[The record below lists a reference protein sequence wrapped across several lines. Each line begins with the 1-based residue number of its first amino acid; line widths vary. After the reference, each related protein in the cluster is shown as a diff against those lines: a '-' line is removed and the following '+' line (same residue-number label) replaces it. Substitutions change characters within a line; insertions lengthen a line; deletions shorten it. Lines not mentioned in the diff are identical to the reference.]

1 MPLCYDEIDMN
12 AHQGKYTQQL
22 LSLPILENVDDLSH
36 ALRLPKEVILKFSF
50 NNDKYYHRVEMKKK
64 TGGIRHIESPLRELK
79 AIQRWVLRTILDK
92 LSPSVYAK
100 GFVRGKSILDNAK
113 PHEGNQ
119 YVLNL
124 DLQDFFTNVKASHVY
139 TLFKN
144 IGYNNNI
151 AFILTSFCTKGG
163 YLPQGAPTSPALSNL
178 VCLRLDHRISTY
190 CKKRALTYTRYAD
203 DLCISGNKILI
214 LQKASYLIKDIIC
227 NEGFIINS
235 KKEKFLGPKVRRE
248 VTGLTVMP
256 KITISKKNYCIYR
269 KRIYDLVRNNIP
281 NKYEIIEGI
290 LSFVKSIDKD
300 KEKKLSIFYQKQKA
314 IIESAGE
321 VVDNSV

>member
-1 MPLCYDEIDMN
+1 MN

-248 VTGLTVMP
+248 VTGLTVTP

-290 LSFVKSIDKD
+290 LSFVKSIYKD
-300 KEKKLSIFYQKQKA
+300 KEKKLS
-314 IIESAGE
+314 
-321 VVDNSV
+321 

>member
-1 MPLCYDEIDMN
+1 MN
-12 AHQGKYTQQL
+12 THQGKYTQQL

-36 ALRLPKEVILKFSF
+36 SLRLPKEVISKFSF
-50 NNDKYYHRVEMKKK
+50 NNDRYYHRIEMEKKS
-64 TGGIRHIESPLRELK
+64 GGIRHIESPLKELK
-79 AIQRWVLRTILDK
+79 AIQRWVLRYILDK
-92 LSPSVYAK
+92 LSPSSYAK
-100 GFVRGKSILDNAK
+100 GFVRKKSILDNAK

-124 DLQDFFTNVKASHVY
+124 DLKDFFTTVQASHVY

-151 AFILTSFCTKGG
+151 AFILTSFCTKSG

-227 NEGFIINS
+227 DEGFTINS

-248 VTGLTVMP
+248 VTGLTVTP
-256 KITISKKNYCIYR
+256 KITISKKNYCLYR
-269 KRIYDLVRNNIP
+269 KRIYDLVRTETP
-281 NKYEIIEGI
+281 NKHEIIKGI
-290 LSFVKSIDKD
+290 LSLVRSIDKD
-300 KEKKLSIFYQKQKA
+300 KGKKLSVFYQNQITLIA
-314 IIESAGE
+314 DS
-321 VVDNSV
+321 

>member
-248 VTGLTVMP
+248 VTGLTVTP

-290 LSFVKSIDKD
+290 LSFVKSIDKE

>member
-1 MPLCYDEIDMN
+1 MN
-12 AHQGKYTQQL
+12 THQGKYTQQL
-22 LSLPILENVDDLSH
+22 LSLPILENVDDLSQS
-36 ALRLPKEVILKFSF
+36 LRLPKEVISKFSF
-50 NNDKYYHRVEMKKK
+50 NNDKYYYRIEMKKR
-64 TGGIRHIESPLRELK
+64 TGGIRHIESPLKELK
-79 AIQRWVLRTILDK
+79 AIQRWVLRYILDK

-100 GFVRGKSILDNAK
+100 GFVRKKSIIDNAK

-178 VCLRLDHRISTY
+178 VCLRLDHRVSTY

-227 NEGFIINS
+227 DEGFIINL

-248 VTGLTVMP
+248 VTGLTVTP
-256 KITISKKNYCIYR
+256 RITISKKDYCIYR
-269 KRIYDLVRNNIP
+269 KRIYDLVRNEIQ
-281 NKYEIIEGI
+281 NKHEIIKGI
-290 LSFVKSIDKD
+290 LSFVRSIDKD
-300 KEKKLSIFYQKQKA
+300 KGKKLSGFYQKQIS
-314 IIESAGE
+314 II
-321 VVDNSV
+321 VNV

>member
-1 MPLCYDEIDMN
+1 M
-12 AHQGKYTQQL
+12 
-22 LSLPILENVDDLSH
+22 DDLSH

-163 YLPQGAPTSPALSNL
+163 YLPQGAPTSPALFNL

-248 VTGLTVMP
+248 VTGLTVTP

>member
-248 VTGLTVMP
+248 VTGLTVTP

-269 KRIYDLVRNNIP
+269 KRIYVLVRNNIP

>member
-1 MPLCYDEIDMN
+1 MN
-12 AHQGKYTQQL
+12 VHQGKYTQQL
-22 LSLPILENVDDLSH
+22 LSLPILEDVDDLSQS
-36 ALRLPKEVILKFSF
+36 LRLPKEVISKFSF
-50 NNDKYYHRVEMKKK
+50 NNDRYYHRIEMEKKS
-64 TGGIRHIESPLRELK
+64 GGIRHIESPVKELK
-79 AIQRWVLRTILDK
+79 AIQRWVLRYILDK

-100 GFVRGKSILDNAK
+100 GFVKNKSIFDNAK

-124 DLQDFFTNVKASHVY
+124 DLRDFFTNVQASHVY

-178 VCLRLDHRISTY
+178 VCLRLDHRVSTY

-214 LQKASYLIKDIIC
+214 LQKASYLVKDIIN
-227 NEGFIINS
+227 NEGFTVNS

-248 VTGLTVMP
+248 VTGLTVTP
-256 KITISKKNYCIYR
+256 KITISKKNYCVYR
-269 KRIYDLVRNNIP
+269 KRIYDLVRNEIH
-281 NKYEIIEGI
+281 NKHEVIQGII
-290 LSFVKSIDKD
+290 SFVRSIDKE
-300 KEKKLSIFYQKQKA
+300 KGKKLFVFYEKQKS
-314 IIESAGE
+314 IIMG
-321 VVDNSV
+321 D

>member
-1 MPLCYDEIDMN
+1 MN
-12 AHQGKYTQQL
+12 THQGKYTQQL
-22 LSLPILENVDDLSH
+22 LSLPILENVDDLSQS
-36 ALRLPKEVILKFSF
+36 LRLPKEVISKFSF
-50 NNDKYYHRVEMKKK
+50 NNDRYYHRIEMEKKS
-64 TGGIRHIESPLRELK
+64 GGIRHIESPLKELK
-79 AIQRWVLRTILDK
+79 AIQRWVLRYILDK
-92 LSPSVYAK
+92 LSPSSYAK
-100 GFVRGKSILDNAK
+100 GFVRKKSILDNAK

-124 DLQDFFTNVKASHVY
+124 DLKDFFTTVQASHVY

-151 AFILTSFCTKGG
+151 AFILTSFCTKSG

-227 NEGFIINS
+227 DEGFTINA

-248 VTGLTVMP
+248 VTGLTVTP
-256 KITISKKNYCIYR
+256 KITISKKNYCLYR
-269 KRIYDLVRNNIP
+269 KRIYDLVRTETP
-281 NKYEIIEGI
+281 NKHEIIKGI
-290 LSFVKSIDKD
+290 LSFVRSIDKD
-300 KEKKLSIFYQKQKA
+300 KGKKLSVFYQNQITLIA
-314 IIESAGE
+314 DS
-321 VVDNSV
+321 

>member
-1 MPLCYDEIDMN
+1 
-12 AHQGKYTQQL
+12 
-22 LSLPILENVDDLSH
+22 
-36 ALRLPKEVILKFSF
+36 
-50 NNDKYYHRVEMKKK
+50 
-64 TGGIRHIESPLRELK
+64 
-79 AIQRWVLRTILDK
+79 
-92 LSPSVYAK
+92 
-100 GFVRGKSILDNAK
+100 
-113 PHEGNQ
+113 
-119 YVLNL
+119 
-124 DLQDFFTNVKASHVY
+124 
-139 TLFKN
+139 
-144 IGYNNNI
+144 
-151 AFILTSFCTKGG
+151 SFCTKGG

-248 VTGLTVMP
+248 VTGLTVTP